1 MPGIQTVRLTGRNRE
16 GLGSFG
22 VFLVWDDWRDDL
34 LLGLWPKRGQ
44 LVAS

>member
-1 MPGIQTVRLTGRNRE
+1 MPGIQIVRLTGSRE

-22 VFLVWDDWRDDL
+22 VFLVWDDWRDSL

-44 LVAS
+44 VVAS